1 MKKWITIILA
11 VCLSAVL
18 TACSLGNTETQTASE
33 ETAKN
38 PNVLIV
44 YYSDSDIMGHVAEAI
59 ASKTGGRIVEIR
71 RQVPFPVDLKQA
83 MQAAREEAVNH
94 TLPPIATKI
103 PNANSYKTVFLCY
116 PLWWGTMPM
125 PVFTFLQETNLTGVN
140 LIPVAGSPKGDM
152 GQSLTDLEIHAPG
165 AQIKDNYFINTP
177 KKAEDLNQW
186 LEKLGY

>member
-1 MKKWITIILA
+1 MAVRGGRLMKKWITIILA
-11 VCLSAVL
+11 VCLSVVL
-18 TACSLGNTETQTASE
+18 TACSLGKVETQTASE
-33 ETAKN
+33 ETVKD

-103 PNANSYKTVFLCY
+103 PNANSYKTR
-116 PLWWGTMPM
+116 
-125 PVFTFLQETNLTGVN
+125 
-140 LIPVAGSPKGDM
+140 IPVLSDLVGYYADAGIYLPAGNQSYRCEPDSGGRLTERGYGTESVRSGDTCS
-152 GQSLTDLEIHAPG
+152 GG
-165 AQIKDNYFINTP
+165 AD
-177 KKAEDLNQW
+177 
-186 LEKLGY
+186 

>member
-11 VCLSAVL
+11 VCLSVVL
-18 TACSLGNTETQTASE
+18 TACSLGKVETQTASE
-33 ETAKN
+33 ETVKD

-59 ASKTGGRIVEIR
+59 ASKTGGRIVKIR

-103 PNANSYKTVFLCY
+103 PNANSYKTDYRDGIICY
-116 PLWWGTMPM
+116 KRAKTRHGIYLPAGNQSYRCEPDSGGRLTERGYGTES
-125 PVFTFLQETNLTGVN
+125 VR
-140 LIPVAGSPKGDM
+140 SGDTCS
-152 GQSLTDLEIHAPG
+152 GG
-165 AQIKDNYFINTP
+165 AD
-177 KKAEDLNQW
+177 
-186 LEKLGY
+186 